1 MWDKFKFPTSTLTAL
16 QLIAKYLFAIGGAP
30 IVIDRDTVK
39 EDDYSKRYI
48 HAVCLRFY
56 NRGQSTVLID
66 DLQLIEPGEVYT
78 EGDTTGPGIVH
89 DYNIRFLPQNRDK
102 TPLDPADENIP
113 YLYAGNHLDIRIF
126 KRNL

>member
-1 MWDKFKFPTSTLTAL
+1 MWDKFRIPASALTAL

-39 EDDYSKRYI
+39 EDDFSKRFE
-48 HAVCLRFY
+48 HAVCLRFI
-56 NRGQSTVLID
+56 NRGQSTVLLD
-66 DLQLIEPGEVYT
+66 DLQLIEPGEVYV

-89 DYNIRFLPQNRDK
+89 DYNIRFLQENRNK
-102 TPLDPADENIP
+102 TPLGDIAVDIP
-113 YLYAGNHLDIRIF
+113 FVYPGNHLDIRIF